1 MNKSAVLLSKILI
14 ITSSLTDSSI
24 HPSHP
29 TSPFPSTVPNNNF
42 TMKAAVFAV
51 LFQAVAVTVTYAYPI
66 SGDSVNCRSGPGT
79 SYAVKKTYAKGS
91 DVKVS
96 CQTTGTDVNGNNLWD
111 KTQDGCYVADFYVK
125 TGTDGYVAPKCS
137 TGGDGDGSGSGI
149 PGPVTND
156 YPYKGS
162 CGGVD
167 PWNYYKCRTFP
178 LLPRPL
184 QALHPPTHPEKSTTT
199 LPRHPNQLTISFFP
213 TECTSFV
220 AWRINKRLGVK
231 FHNQYKGVNW
241 GNANTWDDAAR
252 RTGVIVNSK
261 PVPGCVA
268 QTNAGT
274 YGHVA
279 WVTAVGDNTVTV
291 EEYNHG
297 GREAYGKR
305 TVPKGDF
312 NYIHVKV

>member
-1 MNKSAVLLSKILI
+1 
-14 ITSSLTDSSI
+14 
-24 HPSHP
+24 
-29 TSPFPSTVPNNNF
+29 
-42 TMKAAVFAV
+42 MKAAVFAA

-125 TGTDGYVAPKCS
+125 TGTDRYVAPKCS
-137 TGGDGDGSGSGI
+137 TSGDGDGSGNGI

-156 YPYKGS
+156 YPYEGS

-167 PWNYYKCRTFP
+167 PWNYYKC
-178 LLPRPL
+178 
-184 QALHPPTHPEKSTTT
+184 Q
-199 LPRHPNQLTISFFP
+199 
-213 TECTSFV
+213 CTSFV

-252 RTGVIVNSK
+252 RTGVTVNSK

-291 EEYNHG
+291 EEYNHSS
-297 GREAYGKR
+297 REAYGKR
-305 TVPKGDF
+305 TVPKGNF